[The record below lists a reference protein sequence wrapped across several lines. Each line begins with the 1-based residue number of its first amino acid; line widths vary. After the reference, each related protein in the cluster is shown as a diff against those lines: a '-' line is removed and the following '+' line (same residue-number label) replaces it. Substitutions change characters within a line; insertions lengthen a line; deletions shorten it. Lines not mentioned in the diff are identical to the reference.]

1 MLGELIDHCSLHLRR
16 DNHTVATEKREV
28 LADDIGDER
37 LSIYVRIIEVAQML
51 LENHIQ
57 RIWLADFFSLGFDHA
72 TVTSDRIDGGLS

>member
-1 MLGELIDHCSLHLRR
+1 
-16 DNHTVATEKREV
+16 
-28 LADDIGDER
+28 
-37 LSIYVRIIEVAQML
+37 ML